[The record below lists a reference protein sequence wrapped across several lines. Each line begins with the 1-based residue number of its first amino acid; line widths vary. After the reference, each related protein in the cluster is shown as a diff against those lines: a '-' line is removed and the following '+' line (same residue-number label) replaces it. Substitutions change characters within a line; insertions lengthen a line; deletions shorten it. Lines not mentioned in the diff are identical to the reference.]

1 MAQNTD
7 NEKLKQHAL
16 REIAEGREEISA
28 EVHRLRQ
35 RLSPV
40 RVVKRV
46 VDRHAGLLVALAVT
60 AGIIPALLI
69 FRGKRS
75 SMTNFAVQPPPKP
88 MLRALLVGAVGL
100 LARSTPFLIK
110 TVVMPH
116 VHDYMAKRQPGAAA
130 GSPQV

>member
-46 VDRHAGLLVALAVT
+46 VDRHAVLLVALAVT

-75 SMTNFAVQPPPKP
+75 SMTNSAVQPPPKP

-110 TVVMPH
+110 AVVMPH
-116 VHDYMAKRQPGAAA
+116 VQDYMAKRQPGASA